1 MFRTQGIK
9 TLHGEPISPWIHG
22 EIGSTRIINSIP
34 WNTIGIILEVHN
46 SWLHIITPTGKTGWC
61 SNLYIKVVQ

>member
-1 MFRTQGIK
+1 MKTGDMFRAQGIK
-9 TLHGEPISPWIHG
+9 TLHGE
-22 EIGSTRIINSIP
+22 IGSTQIINSIP
-34 WNTIGIILEVHN
+34 WNTIGIILQVQN

>member
-1 MFRTQGIK
+1 MKPGDMFRAQGIK
-9 TLHGEPISPWIHG
+9 TLHGE
-22 EIGSTRIINSIP
+22 IGSTQIINSIP
-34 WNTIGIILEVHN
+34 WNTIGIILQVQN